1 MKGQRLRFQ
10 AYFRG
15 SIAAPSE
22 FLNLEFGGRP
32 CRLLAPRGSYVLPS
46 LTLCRAQ
53 VMGTAPSSPLT
64 PSPFPIC
71 RQEPSQVVRSDA
83 SSFFSKL
90 DSHPAPLLLL
100 PPAALPTAASHSR
113 TAASHRGIDSS
124 RLAVPCTEPGRPQ
137 LGVADPASHGLAMAS
152 SSRLPAHLVDRCTST
167 LACSSSTNSPATSW

>member
-1 MKGQRLRFQ
+1 M
-10 AYFRG
+10 
-15 SIAAPSE
+15 IAS
-22 FLNLEFGGRP
+22 
-32 CRLLAPRGSYVLPS
+32 LP
-46 LTLCRAQ
+46 LCRAQ
-53 VMGTAPSSPLT
+53 VMGTAPSSPLS

-71 RQEPSQVVRSDA
+71 RQEPSQAVRSDA

-137 LGVADPASHGLAMAS
+137 LGVAEPGQPWPGHGIIRPAASTPRRPLHLNLGL
-152 SSRLPAHLVDRCTST
+152 LLVDEQPGHLLVTPDRGRRFLRPVSRGRRRRGE
-167 LACSSSTNSPATSW
+167 S